1 MSDDGDDD
9 VDDLASPVTAGLER
23 RAISELRGILVANSA
38 RAYFDLFLGAG
49 LKGVVAAI
57 EHDEGL
63 ADGAEDA
70 AQNKALKAVV
80 KLLTAAGKKL
90 DPVQQ
95 VPGSNEPERV
105 LRLRDVYELLNK
117 SLAASRSR
125 ATEHAIELAAAADLD
140 PVLGGKA
147 KEPKKSGRKTKKRE
161 SSDESESSDDSSG
174 RRSKRR
180 LSKAQEARRAEEQQT
195 RKLHAIYEAAHGLT
209 EGTVMMAARVPARAS
224 RLQFTASLEESRGTL
239 PSIRDLKDLAYEST
253 ELPDA
258 GVEPSGTPLALLVV
272 MMHIKCVF
280 DHIALAHSVD
290 LSTRYFKHIK
300 PRPCDRVDL
309 TVIYSKAGHPTVEE
323 VVTHIGVRPDR
334 LEQLEF
340 ALWAAALEHRVTDA
354 ALAAMWVRIYKRAA
368 HLMQQE
374 GSTVTHA
381 IDTLLCEADLFRPVA
396 SAGSRSAGAASSSAR
411 FAADSAA
418 GGRGPKER
426 TLCNDFR
433 AGRCRRGAD
442 CRYEHA
448 SALRAAA
455 RSERPRSDR
464 EPEREHS
471 AARGHSPSRSPERER
486 SGDGRSRG
494 ANKGKVGFFS
504 SK

>member
-38 RAYFDLFLGAG
+38 RAYFDQIVGAG

-90 DPVQQ
+90 DPVQP
-95 VPGSNEPERV
+95 VPGSNEVERV

-125 ATEHAIELAAAADLD
+125 ATEHTIELAAAADLD

-147 KEPKKSGRKTKKRE
+147 KEPKKSGSKTKKRE

-258 GVEPSGTPLALLVV
+258 GVEPSGTTSR
-272 MMHIKCVF
+272 KR
-280 DHIALAHSVD
+280 
-290 LSTRYFKHIK
+290 T
-300 PRPCDRVDL
+300 RPC
-309 TVIYSKAGHPTVEE
+309 P
-323 VVTHIGVRPDR
+323 
-334 LEQLEF
+334 
-340 ALWAAALEHRVTDA
+340 
-354 ALAAMWVRIYKRAA
+354 
-368 HLMQQE
+368 
-374 GSTVTHA
+374 
-381 IDTLLCEADLFRPVA
+381 C
-396 SAGSRSAGAASSSAR
+396 
-411 FAADSAA
+411 
-418 GGRGPKER
+418 
-426 TLCNDFR
+426 
-433 AGRCRRGAD
+433 
-442 CRYEHA
+442 
-448 SALRAAA
+448 
-455 RSERPRSDR
+455 
-464 EPEREHS
+464 
-471 AARGHSPSRSPERER
+471 
-486 SGDGRSRG
+486 
-494 ANKGKVGFFS
+494 
-504 SK
+504 